1 MKLFTKRRPSRPRV
15 RSARLAITRLEERA
29 NPADITWTGAGL
41 NSNWD
46 TFANWQGNRVPGA
59 SDTAIFDSKAANT
72 FAPVLTTPRDVA
84 GLTITSNC
92 DYSFTF
98 DGGQLTAAASSIASN
113 GLITQ
118 TGFGGILTLKTGTH
132 DWSGDVN
139 LDTIYVE
146 QGGTLTLRGGSDFG
160 FLGSSGSIM
169 DIKSTGTVNV
179 EGTHNVSVRT
189 IAVESGGTLAGTS
202 VNSSLDN
209 AFVANKGAHN
219 LFKVSSHGEVDVAK
233 GMSLNITGGYFEQFS
248 GLTKISQGGIL
259 SLSGNTGWADGG
271 TSYIWNVSFT
281 GGEMDLYDS
290 GGLNC
295 SDGDQRYFNTA
306 VKLYVPGYHDNL
318 QSFVTIQAGSAQ
330 PMQPLYTVKFEGSS
344 SLKFFDYTEAGW
356 ANVIQGGTL
365 LNMVANLYI
374 GGTTALSFRLDW
386 NDAVYDYIW
395 ATGNVQLAGSTL
407 SLNFDVLNAAGATS
421 GSSRTLTFIRQGPG
435 KTLTLPPYPLFGTK
449 TVTAGFRYKTLMP
462 PNNPYG
468 STSGV
473 AAVIEKP

>member
-41 NSNWD
+41 NGNWD

-72 FAPVLTTPRDVA
+72 FAPTITTARDVA

-92 DYSFTF
+92 DYTFTF

-113 GLITQ
+113 GVITQ
-118 TGFGGILTLKTGTH
+118 TAFGGILNLKTGTH
-132 DWSGDVN
+132 DWTGDVH
-139 LDTIYVE
+139 LDTINVQ

-160 FLGSSGSIM
+160 FTGNAGSIM

-179 EGTHNVSVRT
+179 EGTHDVSVRT
-189 IAVESGGTLAGTS
+189 VAVESGGTLAGTS
-202 VNSSLDN
+202 INSSLNN
-209 AFVANKGAHN
+209 AFVANKAAHN

-248 GLTKISQGGIL
+248 GLTKISQGGNI

-271 TSYIWNVSFT
+271 TSYIWNMSFT
-281 GGEMDLYDS
+281 GGELDLYD
-290 GGLNC
+290 GGTMSAAN
-295 SDGDQRYFNTA
+295 GDQRYFNTT
-306 VKLYVPGYHDNL
+306 VKLYVPGYHDGL
-318 QSFVTIQAGSAQ
+318 QSYVGFVAGSAQ

-365 LNMVANLYI
+365 LNMEANLYI
-374 GGTTALSFRLDW
+374 GDTTALSFRLDW
-386 NDAVYDYIW
+386 NDAFHDYIQ
-395 ATGNVQLAGSTL
+395 ARGNVQLAGSAL
-407 SLNFDVLNAAGATS
+407 SLNFDVINAAGATS
-421 GSSRTLTFIRQGPG
+421 GSSRTLTFIYQGAG

-468 STSGV
+468 SLNGV
-473 AAVIEKP
+473 SAVIEKI